1 MKQTHSVSNRAGS
14 YGEPREQFRGHSR
27 RVSAGERE
35 VAYDLDY
42 DPEPKSAWHVIW
54 TRSNCELLVTEQLQH
69 KGYDVFL
76 PMLTEWMKNEQSR
89 YAIRTPMFRSYV
101 FVYQAIGRHEY
112 LDICKTRGVVT
123 ILGQRWDRLASVE
136 EEQIESIRLAVHS
149 SLPCRPYPYL
159 KAGDP
164 VRILRG
170 ALANAEGVF
179 VKSDESSGLFVVS
192 IDLLQRSIAVQMDCM
207 DVAPA

>member
-1 MKQTHSVSNRAGS
+1 MKQIYSASNHAGS
-14 YGEPREQFRGHSR
+14 YVDSREQFRGRSQLAA
-27 RVSAGERE
+27 SAQR
-35 VAYDLDY
+35 DLDY
-42 DPEPKSAWHVIW
+42 DLNYDPAPMSAWHVIW
-54 TRSNCELLVTEQLQH
+54 TRSNCESLVTEQLQN
-69 KGYDVFL
+69 KGYEVFL
-76 PMLTEWMKNEQSR
+76 PMVTDWMKNEHGR
-89 YAIRTPMFRSYV
+89 YAIRAPMFRSYV

-170 ALANAEGVF
+170 PLVNAEGVF
-179 VKSDESSGLFVVS
+179 LKSDEGSGLFVIS
-192 IDLLQRSIAVQMDCM
+192 IDLLQRSIAVQVDCM

>member
-1 MKQTHSVSNRAGS
+1 MVTGAG
-14 YGEPREQFRGHSR
+14 RN
-27 RVSAGERE
+27 
-35 VAYDLDY
+35 LDY
-42 DPEPKSAWHVIW
+42 DLEYDPAPMSAWHVIW
-54 TRSNCELLVTEQLQH
+54 TRSNCESLVTEQLQH
-69 KGYDVFL
+69 KGYEVFL
-76 PMLTEWMKNEQSR
+76 PMVTEWMKNENGR
-89 YAIRTPMFRSYV
+89 YAIRAPMFRSYV

-136 EEQIESIRLAVHS
+136 EEQIESIRVAVQS
-149 SLPCRPYPYL
+149 SLPCRPHPYL

-170 ALANAEGVF
+170 PLVNAEGVF
-179 VKSDESSGLFVVS
+179 LKSDESSGLFVIS
-192 IDLLQRSIAVQMDCM
+192 IDLLQRSIAVQVDCM